1 MQGSSDAQPP
11 TSAPPLQSASVA
23 HFAIR
28 LPPFFRSRPE
38 IWFQQAE
45 SQFALGHITSQIIK
59 FHHVLSVLPED
70 VLLQIADTLSTPA
83 ALEPYDALKAAVI
96 GRSQP
101 SDRQRLQEIISSEA
115 LGDRKPSDLL
125 RHMQAVLGN
134 ASFDEKLLREL
145 FLSKLPPTVQL
156 ALSVADSTN
165 LAALASRADKAMEL
179 YADSS
184 FSTNL
189 ASVSSNVS
197 SNAMHCQPSLA
208 QSQDNSDLSPLR
220 DEIRRLADLLDRSL
234 SRDQPS
240 SRRPDQRRARS
251 RSPTPPPS
259 RRRQLCWFHKRFGRR
274 ARRCESPCNWQGNAE
289 GDY

>member
-1 MQGSSDAQPP
+1 M
-11 TSAPPLQSASVA
+11 V
-23 HFAIR
+23 
-28 LPPFFRSRPE
+28 
-38 IWFQQAE
+38 QQAE

-70 VLLQIADTLSTPA
+70 VLVQIADTLSTPA
-83 ALEPYDALKAAVI
+83 ALEPYDVLKAAVI
-96 GRSQP
+96 GRSQA

-125 RHMQAVLGN
+125 RHMQVVLGN

-156 ALSVADSTN
+156 ALSAADATN

-189 ASVSSNVS
+189 ASVS

-220 DEIRRLADLLDRSL
+220 DEIRRLADLLDGSL

-251 RSPTPPPS
+251 RFPTPPPS
-259 RRRQLCWFHKRFGRR
+259 RRRQLCWFHKRSGRR